1 MRRDDLLHDVQRRR
15 TVALIGATSAL
26 AALPRFARAQAQP
39 IKVGVVLPLSGANM
53 PFGVNSRNGIEL
65 VADQINASGR
75 IKALGRTQ
83 IDLVVADATSAPT
96 VAAGAA
102 ERLIAQDGCVA
113 LIGAFASALTIA
125 VSEVTERHGI
135 PLLTMSFSD
144 QITGRGFKNVFQVV
158 SKGSAIGKAQF
169 DYAIQI
175 AAAAGDKIER
185 AAIMYEDT
193 AYGTSQAAGLRGA
206 AKAANV
212 QLVMDDAYSLG
223 ITDVAPMIDKLRNS
237 SAQVV
242 FPVSYLGDSLLI
254 IRTMRQRSI
263 DLPVIGGAAGYVIP
277 EFVKGLAEFSDN
289 VFSISPVNHDLAP
302 EFTDGFRK
310 RYGYFMVHEAIEP
323 CRLHGSARA
332 GDGSG
337 QIGQAARHT
346 QRARCDAVHR
356 ALGKG
361 DDRRRRQVRP
371 VRPQC
376 QRDAGDG
383 AMAEGRAGHGL
394 AARPGQGEA
403 GLARQSRLT
412 WPRSDAERSDA
423 PWHWQRRAL
432 WHLRIGDQQVDQ
444 SVVPAIT
451 ETRRCSKFRPSC
463 QLQELIGVPS
473 TGSVKC
479 GEDHLSGSGQSRT
492 LGTGPCLATGEPSSD
507 SPVEPAAQ
515 AACPSTRYQ
524 VDATFVPPCLDDLVE
539 AVAVIA
545 DQPSYLKDSETRAR

>member
-1 MRRDDLLHDVQRRR
+1 MMRRDDLLHDVQRRR

-83 IDLVVADATSAPT
+83 IDLVAADATSTPT
-96 VAAGAA
+96 VAADAA
-102 ERLIAQDGCVA
+102 ERLIVQDGCVA

-144 QITGRGFKNVFQVV
+144 LITGRGFKNVFQVV

-175 AAAAGDKIER
+175 AAAAGEKIER

-277 EFVKGLAEFSDN
+277 EFVKGLGEFSDN

-310 RYGYFMVHEAIEP
+310 RYGYFMVHEAIEHAV
-323 CRLHGSARA
+323 CMEVLVQAMEVARSAKPLDIRNA
-332 GDGSG
+332 LAATQFTERWAKAMTGGAVKFDPSG
-337 QIGQAARHT
+337 LNVNATPVMVQW
-346 QRARCDAVHR
+346 QRGELATVWPRDLAK
-356 ALGKG
+356 AK
-361 DDRRRRQVRP
+361 P
-371 VRPQC
+371 VWR
-376 QRDAGDG
+376 
-383 AMAEGRAGHGL
+383 GRA
-394 AARPGQGEA
+394 
-403 GLARQSRLT
+403 
-412 WPRSDAERSDA
+412 
-423 PWHWQRRAL
+423 
-432 WHLRIGDQQVDQ
+432 V
-444 SVVPAIT
+444 
-451 ETRRCSKFRPSC
+451 
-463 QLQELIGVPS
+463 
-473 TGSVKC
+473 
-479 GEDHLSGSGQSRT
+479 
-492 LGTGPCLATGEPSSD
+492 
-507 SPVEPAAQ
+507 
-515 AACPSTRYQ
+515 
-524 VDATFVPPCLDDLVE
+524 
-539 AVAVIA
+539 
-545 DQPSYLKDSETRAR
+545 